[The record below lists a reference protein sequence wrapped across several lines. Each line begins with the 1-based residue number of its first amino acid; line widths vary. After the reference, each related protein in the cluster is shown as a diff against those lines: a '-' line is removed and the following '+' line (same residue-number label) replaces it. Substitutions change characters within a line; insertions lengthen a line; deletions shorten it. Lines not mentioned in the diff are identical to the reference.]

1 MSHEHAFHQL
11 SQPLTDLSRHDWA
24 DDECVIILK
33 RLRDAMGP
41 NSRVLVADHLIHP
54 PLGSA
59 HLKPAPAPLP
69 ANYGQASTVK
79 GQQEMV
85 MLALF
90 NGRERTPEELEGLA
104 RRAGLKIEKIW
115 ECRAPVDI
123 TELRLLEE

>member
-1 MSHEHAFHQL
+1 MH
-11 SQPLTDLSRHDWA
+11 RHDWA
-24 DDECVIILK
+24 DDECVAILR

-41 NSRVLVADHLIHP
+41 NSRVLVADQLIHP

-104 RRAGLKIEKIW
+104 RRAGLRIEKIW

-123 TELRLLEE
+123 VELRLLE